1 MLDYIKSKRTAQFLV
16 IGTILMLLGLIF
28 HYRIEHLGH
37 AFLYLSVFF
46 LGYFASKKAIRDSI
60 QDRSPNVDLLMILA
74 ALGALIIQEE
84 SEATIL
90 LFIFATAEVLE
101 AYVTEKSTSAIS
113 SLMSQVPETAQLL
126 QADGQTLE
134 VPTED
139 LQVGDLI
146 LVAKGNQIPIDSL
159 AMNPTTVNEMA
170 LTGEAVP
177 VEKEVGDEVFAG
189 TLNEGH
195 AVTLQVTRTSDQ
207 TVFSNIIRMVEQAQN
222 QPSKI
227 GAWIDRFERIYVIGV
242 LLAVPLFILALY
254 QLQGLAFHE
263 AFYRGM
269 VLLTVASPC
278 ALVASV
284 TPATLSAISKG
295 ARNGVLI
302 KGGTALENLAAVD
315 LIYSDKTGT
324 LTYGNFEVLDAVIPE
339 DMLPLVIAMEQ
350 SSHHPIAQAIVKHYA
365 DVDLS
370 QLPANLSV
378 QEESGM
384 GLSCGDVRVG
394 KPAAFAAYQDPN
406 GYAQSLSAGQTTVI
420 VAKGETVVGY
430 LNLADQVRPESAQAV
445 HDFQKEGVEV
455 LMLTGDNEAVA
466 ARIAMEVAVDGFRAN
481 CLPQDKIQDVQRSQ
495 AAGRVVAM
503 IGDGIN
509 DAPALANANV
519 GIAMGSGSAIAME
532 SAELVMVQNNF
543 AKLFQVFKLSH
554 KLNRIIW
561 QNLFFSVGVIIVLIT
576 LNILGLLDLTKGV
589 VFHEMSTILVILNGL
604 RLLK

>member
-1 MLDYIKSKRTAQFLV
+1 
-16 IGTILMLLGLIF
+16 
-28 HYRIEHLGH
+28 
-37 AFLYLSVFF
+37 
-46 LGYFASKKAIRDSI
+46 
-60 QDRSPNVDLLMILA
+60 MILA

-195 AVTLQVTRTSDQ
+195 AVTLQVTKTSDQ

-227 GAWIDRFERIYVIGV
+227 GAWIDRFERFYVIGV
-242 LLAVPLFILALY
+242 LLAVPLFILALN
-254 QLQGLAFHE
+254 QLQGLSFQD

-295 ARNGVLI
+295 ARIGVLI
-302 KGGTALENLAAVD
+302 KE
-315 LIYSDKTGT
+315 
-324 LTYGNFEVLDAVIPE
+324 EQ
-339 DMLPLVIAMEQ
+339 PL
-350 SSHHPIAQAIVKHYA
+350 
-365 DVDLS
+365 
-370 QLPANLSV
+370 
-378 QEESGM
+378 
-384 GLSCGDVRVG
+384 
-394 KPAAFAAYQDPN
+394 
-406 GYAQSLSAGQTTVI
+406 
-420 VAKGETVVGY
+420 
-430 LNLADQVRPESAQAV
+430 
-445 HDFQKEGVEV
+445 
-455 LMLTGDNEAVA
+455 
-466 ARIAMEVAVDGFRAN
+466 
-481 CLPQDKIQDVQRSQ
+481 KIWQRS
-495 AAGRVVAM
+495 
-503 IGDGIN
+503 I
-509 DAPALANANV
+509 
-519 GIAMGSGSAIAME
+519 
-532 SAELVMVQNNF
+532 
-543 AKLFQVFKLSH
+543 
-554 KLNRIIW
+554 
-561 QNLFFSVGVIIVLIT
+561 
-576 LNILGLLDLTKGV
+576 
-589 VFHEMSTILVILNGL
+589 
-604 RLLK
+604 

>member
-195 AVTLQVTRTSDQ
+195 AVTLQVTKTSDQ

-227 GAWIDRFERIYVIGV
+227 GAWIDRFERFYVIGV
-242 LLAVPLFILALY
+242 LLAVPLFILALN
-254 QLQGLAFHE
+254 QLQGLSFQD

-295 ARNGVLI
+295 ARIGVLI

-339 DMLPLVIAMEQ
+339 DILPLVVAMEQ

-370 QLPANLSV
+370 QLPDNLNV

-384 GLSCGDVRVG
+384 GLICGDVRVG
-394 KPAAFAAYQDPN
+394 KPAAFADYQDPN

-455 LMLTGDNEAVA
+455 VMLTGDNEAVA
-466 ARIAMEVAVDGFRAN
+466 ERIAKEVAVDDFRAN

-561 QNLFFSVGVIIVLIT
+561 QNLFFSVGVIIILIT

-589 VFHEMSTILVILNGL
+589 IFHEMSTILVILNGL

>member
-1 MLDYIKSKRTAQFLV
+1 
-16 IGTILMLLGLIF
+16 
-28 HYRIEHLGH
+28 
-37 AFLYLSVFF
+37 
-46 LGYFASKKAIRDSI
+46 
-60 QDRSPNVDLLMILA
+60 
-74 ALGALIIQEE
+74 
-84 SEATIL
+84 
-90 LFIFATAEVLE
+90 
-101 AYVTEKSTSAIS
+101 
-113 SLMSQVPETAQLL
+113 
-126 QADGQTLE
+126 
-134 VPTED
+134 
-139 LQVGDLI
+139 
-146 LVAKGNQIPIDSL
+146 
-159 AMNPTTVNEMA
+159 MNPTTVNEMA

-195 AVTLQVTRTSDQ
+195 AVTLQVTKTSDQ

-227 GAWIDRFERIYVIGV
+227 GAWIDRFERFYVIGV
-242 LLAVPLFILALY
+242 LLAVPLFILALN
-254 QLQGLAFHE
+254 QLQGLSFQD

-295 ARNGVLI
+295 ARIGVLI

-339 DMLPLVIAMEQ
+339 DILPLVVAMEQ

-370 QLPANLSV
+370 QLPANLNV

-384 GLSCGDVRVG
+384 GLICGDVRVG
-394 KPAAFAAYQDPN
+394 KPAAFADYQDPN

-455 LMLTGDNEAVA
+455 VMLTGDNEAVA
-466 ARIAMEVAVDGFRAN
+466 ERIAKEVAVDDFRAN

-561 QNLFFSVGVIIVLIT
+561 QNLFFSVGVIIILIT

-589 VFHEMSTILVILNGL
+589 IFHEMSTILVILNGL